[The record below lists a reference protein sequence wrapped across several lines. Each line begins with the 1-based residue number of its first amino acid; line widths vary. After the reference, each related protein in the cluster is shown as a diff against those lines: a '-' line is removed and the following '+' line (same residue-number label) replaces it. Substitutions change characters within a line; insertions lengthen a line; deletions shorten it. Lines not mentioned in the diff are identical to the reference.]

1 MSVKDSPSLLVVGG
15 GVIGSAVAYY
25 AARRG
30 LAVTLVDQPR
40 RGRATSAS
48 AGGLWPVGESMGLG
62 CGVIFFKALVAEGK
76 IERDGL
82 HGLDP
87 LPQCFLDFS
96 LESNARL
103 KPLAAE
109 LEQVTGIDVEY
120 EENSLLFVMFDEAD
134 EMFARTLMSG
144 NDSTAESM
152 QLLSASDL
160 TALEPAINRD
170 SRGALR
176 MIGDNQLNP
185 YKFADALRVGAGKL
199 GARILTHTEV
209 TGLIR
214 HGERVVGVETPAGHL
229 HADWVVNAAGAW
241 ADQIS
246 RSAGLRIPVYPVR
259 GQIVCTE
266 TLPTDVLGAS
276 VSTSDCYLAQK
287 GNGEIIVGSTT
298 EDVGFEY
305 GITYSAMID
314 LVRGAVRCLPFLHDV
329 GVKRVWAGFR
339 PGSPDELPILGPV
352 DGCGGYLNA
361 TGHFRTGILNAP
373 ITAEIL
379 TALIVGK
386 EPPVPIEPFL
396 LSRFSEQQVEEAID
410 IGGDAQHHQPLWDRP
425 STPGAIG

>member
-1 MSVKDSPSLLVVGG
+1 MAVTDSQSVLVVGG

-25 AARRG
+25 AAKRG

-62 CGVIFFKALVAEGK
+62 CGVIFYKALVAEGK
-76 IERDGL
+76 IDGGAM
-82 HGLDP
+82 GLDP

-96 LESNARL
+96 LESNGRFKL
-103 KPLAAE
+103 LAEE

-134 EMFARTLMSG
+134 ELFAQALMARDES
-144 NDSTAESM
+144 AAKSM
-152 QLLSASDL
+152 QSLSPA
-160 TALEPAINRD
+160 ALRAQEPAINPD
-170 SRGALR
+170 NRGAVR

-185 YKFADALRVGAGKL
+185 YKFSDALRLGAGKL
-199 GARILTHTEV
+199 GARILTHTDV
-209 TGLIR
+209 TGLVR
-214 HGERVVGVETPAGHL
+214 NGDRVTGAETSAGRL
-229 HADWVVNAAGAW
+229 HADWTVNAAGAW

-246 RSAGLRIPVYPVR
+246 RSVGLRIPVHPVR

-266 TLPTDVLGAS
+266 TLPRGVLGAS

-287 GNGEIIVGSTT
+287 ANGEIIVGSTT

-305 GITYSAMID
+305 GVTHAGMMD
-314 LVRGAVRCLPFLHDV
+314 LVRGAVRCLPFLNDV
-329 GVKRVWAGFR
+329 GIKRVWSGFR

-352 DGCGGYLNA
+352 DGCDGYLNA

-373 ITAEIL
+373 ITAEML
-379 TALIVGK
+379 TAVMI
-386 EPPVPIEPFL
+386 EETPPLPFEPFL
-396 LSRFSEQQVEEAID
+396 VSRFNEEQLRAAF
-410 IGGDAQHHQPLWDRP
+410 GGDDGTHHEALWDRP
-425 STPGAIG
+425 STPGTIG

>member
-1 MSVKDSPSLLVVGG
+1 MTTKDSPSVLVVGG

-40 RGRATSAS
+40 RGCATSAS

-62 CGVIFFKALVAEGK
+62 CGVIFFKALVAEGR

-87 LPQCFLDFS
+87 LPQFFLDFS
-96 LESNARL
+96 LESNTRM

-134 EMFARTLMSG
+134 EMFAQTLMSR
-144 NDSTAESM
+144 NDNAAESM

-160 TALEPAINRD
+160 MALEPAINPE

-185 YKFADALRVGAGKL
+185 YKFAEALRVGAGKR

-214 HGERVVGVETPAGHL
+214 HGERVVGAETSAGCL

-246 RSAGLRIPVYPVR
+246 GSAGLRIPVYPVR

-266 TLPTDVLGAS
+266 TLPANLLGAS

-298 EDVGFEY
+298 ENVGFEY
-305 GITYSAMID
+305 GVTHSAVVD
-314 LVRGAVRCLPFLHDV
+314 LVRGAVRCLPFLMEV
-329 GVKRVWAGFR
+329 GVKRAWAGFR
-339 PGSPDELPILGPV
+339 PGTPDELPILGPV
-352 DGCGGYLNA
+352 DGCKGYLNA

-373 ITAEIL
+373 ITAAML
-379 TALIVGK
+379 TALMVG
-386 EPPVPIEPFL
+386 EPPPLPVEPFL
-396 LSRFSEQQVEEAID
+396 LSRFDNSAVPAPTVQPNTLKQSQQQAPV
-410 IGGDAQHHQPLWDRP
+410 
-425 STPGAIG
+425 S

>member
-1 MSVKDSPSLLVVGG
+1 MAVTDSPSVLVVGG

-40 RGRATSAS
+40 RGRATAAS

-76 IERDGL
+76 IDREGL

-96 LESNARL
+96 LQSNTL
-103 KPLAAE
+103 FKPLAQE
-109 LEQVTGIDVEY
+109 LEQVTGINIEY

-134 EMFARTLMSG
+134 ELFAQTLTSA
-144 NDSTAESM
+144 NENASKSM
-152 QLLSASDL
+152 QLVSTSELA
-160 TALEPAINRD
+160 AQEPAINRD
-170 SRGALR
+170 NRGALR
-176 MIGDNQLNP
+176 MADDNQLNP
-185 YKFADALRVGAGKL
+185 YKFADALRAGAGKL
-199 GARILTHTEV
+199 GARILTHIEV
-209 TGLIR
+209 TELILQ
-214 HGERVVGVETPAGHL
+214 GERVVGAETSAGGL

-241 ADQIS
+241 ADQVS
-246 RSAGLRIPVYPVR
+246 RSIGLRTPVHPVR
-259 GQIVCTE
+259 GQIVCTD

-276 VSTSDCYLAQK
+276 ISTSDCYLAQK
-287 GNGEIIVGSTT
+287 GNGEIIIGSTT

-305 GITYSAMID
+305 GVTSSALVD
-314 LVRGAVRCLPFLHDV
+314 LVRGAVRCLPFLNDV

-352 DGCGGYLNA
+352 DGYGGYLNA

-373 ITAEIL
+373 ITAEML
-379 TALIVGK
+379 TALMVGAT
-386 EPPVPIEPFL
+386 PPVPVEPFL
-396 LSRFSEQQVEEAID
+396 HSRFSEEQLQAASVS
-410 IGGDAQHHQPLWDRP
+410 GDAQHHPLWDRP
-425 STPGAIG
+425 STPGTIG